1 LYTRS
6 LFPSYSLTSVCRMKS
21 DEVTGS
27 VHVMAMQRLLVTFII
42 IFDGLSKYEMRQY
55 DKNKLS
61 EHNFVF

>member
-1 LYTRS
+1 
-6 LFPSYSLTSVCRMKS
+6 MKS